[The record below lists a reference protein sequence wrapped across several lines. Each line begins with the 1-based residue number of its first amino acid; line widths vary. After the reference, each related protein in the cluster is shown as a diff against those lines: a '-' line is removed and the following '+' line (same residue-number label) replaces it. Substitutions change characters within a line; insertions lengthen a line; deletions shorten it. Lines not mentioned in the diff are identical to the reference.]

1 MDCESN
7 DRRVPLTFFMTDL
20 FSYTSGIY
28 NHNAKLDEQHK
39 SVFLSEAPGALN
51 TIYLSHQKLWG
62 LYKQLRSLDW
72 DANEFSHERS
82 KTEMTTASQT
92 DIDKITK
99 TLLWQWEADSTASRV
114 IMDFLSAFNP
124 GTELSALAQ
133 RISENEALHSHSYSE
148 IVKNCY
154 DVDDI
159 VDLIHSDMNPVRRLN
174 AVASAFSECITVAN
188 KVRVGEIRRDSEIA
202 KRSILIFFGTMII
215 LERIQFTA
223 SFNVTFTYGD
233 RGSWNSIAKTVQ
245 KIATDELSIHVKS
258 WKYCFS
264 NEVALPEYRSVL
276 SDVMTTLEQICS
288 EVLKSE
294 LSFCDIL
301 FSDGQVIDR
310 PGKTPIT
317 CAVLKESVRFEAQ
330 HVYQFFGFDL
340 PFAFIEKHPMPHTI
354 QWKDINS
361 TQTSPQEELTG
372 NYLLGGFVSDLI
384 PGSKYTP
391 KFM

>member
-1 MDCESN
+1 MTLAS
-7 DRRVPLTFFMTDL
+7 VTSFFVQMTDL
-20 FSYTSGIY
+20 FSYTDGVY
-28 NHNAKLDEQHK
+28 NHGARLDVQHK
-39 SVFLSEAPGALN
+39 SVFLPEAPGALN
-51 TIYLSHQKLWG
+51 TIYLSHQKLWD

-82 KTEMTTASQT
+82 KTEMTTASRS
-92 DIDKITK
+92 DVDKITK

-148 IVKNCY
+148 IVKNTY
-154 DVDDI
+154 EIDSI
-159 VDLIHSDMNPVRRLN
+159 IDLIHSDMNPVRRLN
-174 AVASAFSECITVAN
+174 TVASVFSNCINVAN
-188 KVRVGEIRRDSEIA
+188 RVRVGELDRNSLEA
-202 KRSILIFFGTMII
+202 KSAILVFFGAMII

-258 WKYCFS
+258 WKYCFA
-264 NEVALPEYRSVL
+264 NEAALPEYKAVL
-276 SDVMTTLEQICS
+276 PEVMSTLEQVCS

-294 LSFCDIL
+294 LAFCDIL
-301 FSDGQVIDR
+301 FSDGQDIER
-310 PGKTPIT
+310 AGKSAIT
-317 CAVLKESVRFEAQ
+317 CSILKESVRFEAQ

-340 PFAFIEKHPMPHTI
+340 PFALIEKHPMPHTI

-372 NYLLGGFVSDLI
+372 NYLLGGFVSDLT
-384 PGSKYTP
+384 PGAKYTP